1 MRAQPGSRCARSP
14 AHAFL
19 STFSEFACWGKSYDV
34 SCPGRTDALCN
45 SRRPGNLGALSAH
58 LVKPPQTENDAP
70 ENVISPGWGVRGTGL
85 CDGHFGFALKMKE
98 NKKPAVHFSA
108 GSWEC
113 SVFIGG
119 RMPRGLP
126 GLPSAKPSAKPSESA
141 CASSGTPRYFF
152 ILSLPFSDR
161 RARLSLERDW
171 HRLAA
176 RHLTCRVLPVFPF
189 PWTTPRPN
197 VTAAAPR
204 CLPVKSPQQRPCP
217 AGPEASAV
225 RSAIPVPSAVTFRE
239 SKPASTGWVF
249 PGLCWHRRHENPRD

>member
-1 MRAQPGSRCARSP
+1 MQRLYRRPDAKRSP
-14 AHAFL
+14 RTAL
-19 STFSEFACWGKSYDV
+19 GK
-34 SCPGRTDALCN
+34 ALGKALGV
-45 SRRPGNLGALSAH
+45 RLRLLGA
-58 LVKPPQTENDAP
+58 
-70 ENVISPGWGVRGTGL
+70 
-85 CDGHFGFALKMKE
+85 
-98 NKKPAVHFSA
+98 
-108 GSWEC
+108 
-113 SVFIGG
+113 
-119 RMPRGLP
+119 
-126 GLPSAKPSAKPSESA
+126 
-141 CASSGTPRYFF
+141 PRYFF